1 MTPRS
6 QKSSRVL
13 RLPHDRGPS
22 PPGWFSRDS
31 GHGSVSVK
39 WTGVAGDWLSHRW
52 AAQHVQKPFVPAPC
66 QAPGATTQAT
76 GPMKLTLLACLSQP
90 VALTQETQA
99 LWLQHEEV
107 AGLAS
112 QRSQVRACLA

>member
-1 MTPRS
+1 
-6 QKSSRVL
+6 
-13 RLPHDRGPS
+13 
-22 PPGWFSRDS
+22 
-31 GHGSVSVK
+31 
-39 WTGVAGDWLSHRW
+39 
-52 AAQHVQKPFVPAPC
+52 
-66 QAPGATTQAT
+66 
-76 GPMKLTLLACLSQP
+76 MKLTLLACLSQP